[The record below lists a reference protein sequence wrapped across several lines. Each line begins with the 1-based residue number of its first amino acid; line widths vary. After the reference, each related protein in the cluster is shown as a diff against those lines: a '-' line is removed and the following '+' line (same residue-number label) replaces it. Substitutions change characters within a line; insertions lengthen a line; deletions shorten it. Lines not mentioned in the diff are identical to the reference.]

1 MDIVCCIPDINIQYD
16 YKKTFDLIDADVDN
30 ITEDQVTDE
39 YTHKLPITVSSIG
52 SNGQTDHQMD
62 VTFEY
67 VQGLIVGFK
76 TYNNDANIFVFE
88 HSIDFA
94 DLPRINTSVLPD
106 RPELIMSIGDKN
118 YPFNSIME
126 LDEFR
131 AGLNFAKSLI

>member
-1 MDIVCCIPDINIQYD
+1 
-16 YKKTFDLIDADVDN
+16 
-30 ITEDQVTDE
+30 
-39 YTHKLPITVSSIG
+39 
-52 SNGQTDHQMD
+52 MD

-76 TYNNDANIFVFE
+76 TYNNDAKISVFE